1 MVFHNTAFLSGMES
15 NTLRAERSR
24 RHSLYRWTSELATK
38 MSASSPRRVARR
50 AARTRG
56 GCPGSES
63 GGGEQEDDNK
73 FNNRVFDN
81 KFNIN
86 YNAVID

>member
-1 MVFHNTAFLSGMES
+1 MVFHDMAFLSGMES
-15 NTLRAERSR
+15 NTLRAEHSQ

-38 MSASSPRRVARR
+38 MSASSPRCVAR
-50 AARTRG
+50 A
-56 GCPGSES
+56 CSEGPMWTS
-63 GGGEQEDDNK
+63 RIGERQRCDNK

-86 YNAVID
+86 YKTVD